1 MVTEWSSKG
10 RAAVKRDSRREDKLQ
25 FVVCR
30 ARMRGGPLNSIE
42 DGEEL
47 KMAYLRKNF
56 LNIMMLIWVIGMILS
71 LTTARAE
78 GSYRQSCGPER
89 QIVCRSFH

>member
-1 MVTEWSSKG
+1 MLPDRT
-10 RAAVKRDSRREDKLQ
+10 DLKLW
-25 FVVCR
+25 FAER
-30 ARMRGGPLNSIE
+30 ARGREPLNSNE

-71 LTTARAE
+71 VATARAE
-78 GSYRQSCGPER
+78 ASYERSCGPER
-89 QIVCRSFH
+89 QCVALFPLKRSGVIF